1 MNAAKQAV
9 IADAERAGYTI
20 ERHETCVDIVK
31 RTKHAKPR
39 VSIALRIYG
48 DGSAF
53 DATMDLSAAKAIRS
67 VADMRAFLGI

>member
-9 IADAERAGYTI
+9 IADAARVGYAV

-39 VSIALRIYG
+39 VSVALRIYENG
-48 DGSAF
+48 TAF
-53 DATMDLSAAKAIRS
+53 DATLDLSAAKAIRS

>member
-20 ERHETCVDIVK
+20 VRHETCVDIVK

-39 VSIALRIYG
+39 VSTALRIYENG
-48 DGSAF
+48 TAF
-53 DATMDLSAAKAIRS
+53 DATMDLSAAKAIRN